1 MEPALGVDDFGGA
14 LGVLVV
20 AQHHI
25 AAAHADL
32 AVVQLDLAVAVR
44 LADGTD
50 VLCVVGKVDQAAAG
64 GLGAAVE
71 LSNEHA
77 VLGQIHQ
84 DLRLKHGGH
93 AVQCPQVAQF
103 ALFAGHQVVVNGLHQ
118 HRHGGHG
125 LAGHPLE
132 ILIEGPQAAQVLGPA
147 HLSPGEQAAE
157 GTQMEHGQHGQV
169 AHQHIRVMGGFQ
181 IGLAH
186 AQVVVHHGKEVC
198 LAQHDALAAAR
209 GAGGEHQHH
218 QSLRVDAVHKLCR
231 LVSLV
236 GIHGAQQAAV
246 SRLHLLVAAVVIAV
260 GQDGGRLH
268 QLQLPVQLIPA
279 LALVHGHDDAARH
292 HDTVAVHGV
301 VVAVVAPHA
310 HPLALNVR
318 DGAQAVVHRAADVLR
333 ILPEVLFHH
342 HILVGVVPAEGHPV
356 RKSLLHVQRQQLIQ
370 IFRFMQFH
378 DRFPLYSLKSQSHDH
393 NTLWELFPP

>member
-1 MEPALGVDDFGGA
+1 MADQQVRVIFQLAESLPHPYMVG
-14 LGVLVV
+14 
-20 AQHHI
+20 HH
-25 AAAHADL
+25 
-32 AVVQLDLAVAVR
+32 R
-44 LADGTD
+44 
-50 VLCVVGKVDQAAAG
+50 
-64 GLGAAVE
+64 
-71 LSNEHA
+71 
-77 VLGQIHQ
+77 
-84 DLRLKHGGH
+84 
-93 AVQCPQVAQF
+93 
-103 ALFAGHQVVVNGLHQ
+103 
-118 HRHGGHG
+118 
-125 LAGHPLE
+125 
-132 ILIEGPQAAQVLGPA
+132 
-147 HLSPGEQAAE
+147 
-157 GTQMEHGQHGQV
+157 
-169 AHQHIRVMGGFQ
+169 
-181 IGLAH
+181 
-186 AQVVVHHGKEVC
+186 KEVP
-198 LAQHDALAAAR
+198 LAEHDALAAAR

-218 QSLRVDAVHKLCR
+218 QLLGLDAVHKLCR

-318 DGAQAVVHRAADVLR
+318 DGAQVVVHRAADVLR

-370 IFRFMQFH
+370 IFRFM
-378 DRFPLYSLKSQSHDH
+378 
-393 NTLWELFPP
+393 

>member
-1 MEPALGVDDFGGA
+1 MEPALGVHHLSGA
-14 LGVLVV
+14 LRILIV

-25 AAAHADL
+25 AAPHTQL
-32 AVVQLDLAVAVR
+32 AVFQLDLAVAVV
-44 LADGTD
+44 LADGAD
-50 VLCVVGKVDQAAAG
+50 VLGILRKVDEAAAG

-71 LSNEHA
+71 LGDHHA
-77 VLGQIHQ
+77 VVVEVHQGLGVKHRRHTVQSPQI
-84 DLRLKHGGH
+84 
-93 AVQCPQVAQF
+93 PQLV
-103 ALFAGHQVVVNGLHQ
+103 LLAGHQVVVDGLHQ

-125 LAGHPLE
+125 LAGHPLQV
-132 ILIEGPQAAQVLGPA
+132 LVEGPQAAQVLGPA
-147 HLSPGEQAAE
+147 HPGPGEQAAK
-157 GTQMEHGQHGQV
+157 GTQVEHGQQGHVADQQV
-169 AHQHIRVMGGFQ
+169 RVIFQ
-181 IGLAH
+181 LAESLPH
-186 AQVVVHHGKEVC
+186 PYMVGHHRKEVP
-198 LAQHDALAAAR
+198 LAEHDALAAAS

-218 QSLRVDAVHKLCR
+218 QLLGLDAVHKLCR

-318 DGAQAVVHRAADVLR
+318 DGAQVVVHRAADVLR

-370 IFRFMQFH
+370 IFRFM
-378 DRFPLYSLKSQSHDH
+378 
-393 NTLWELFPP
+393 

>member
-1 MEPALGVDDFGGA
+1 MADQQVRVIFQLAEPLPHPYMVG
-14 LGVLVV
+14 
-20 AQHHI
+20 HH
-25 AAAHADL
+25 
-32 AVVQLDLAVAVR
+32 R
-44 LADGTD
+44 
-50 VLCVVGKVDQAAAG
+50 
-64 GLGAAVE
+64 
-71 LSNEHA
+71 
-77 VLGQIHQ
+77 
-84 DLRLKHGGH
+84 
-93 AVQCPQVAQF
+93 
-103 ALFAGHQVVVNGLHQ
+103 
-118 HRHGGHG
+118 
-125 LAGHPLE
+125 
-132 ILIEGPQAAQVLGPA
+132 
-147 HLSPGEQAAE
+147 
-157 GTQMEHGQHGQV
+157 
-169 AHQHIRVMGGFQ
+169 
-181 IGLAH
+181 
-186 AQVVVHHGKEVC
+186 KEVP
-198 LAQHDALAAAR
+198 LAEHDALAAAR

-218 QSLRVDAVHKLCR
+218 QLLGLDAVHKLCR

-318 DGAQAVVHRAADVLR
+318 DGAQVVVHRAADVLR

-378 DRFPLYSLKSQSHDH
+378 DRFPLYSLKNQSHDH
-393 NTLWELFPP
+393 NALWELFPP

>member
-1 MEPALGVDDFGGA
+1 MADQQVRVIFQLAESLSHPYMVG
-14 LGVLVV
+14 
-20 AQHHI
+20 HH
-25 AAAHADL
+25 
-32 AVVQLDLAVAVR
+32 R
-44 LADGTD
+44 
-50 VLCVVGKVDQAAAG
+50 
-64 GLGAAVE
+64 
-71 LSNEHA
+71 
-77 VLGQIHQ
+77 
-84 DLRLKHGGH
+84 
-93 AVQCPQVAQF
+93 
-103 ALFAGHQVVVNGLHQ
+103 
-118 HRHGGHG
+118 
-125 LAGHPLE
+125 
-132 ILIEGPQAAQVLGPA
+132 
-147 HLSPGEQAAE
+147 
-157 GTQMEHGQHGQV
+157 
-169 AHQHIRVMGGFQ
+169 
-181 IGLAH
+181 
-186 AQVVVHHGKEVC
+186 KEVP
-198 LAQHDALAAAR
+198 LAEHDALAAAS

-218 QSLRVDAVHKLCR
+218 QLLGLDAVHKLCR

-318 DGAQAVVHRAADVLR
+318 DGAQVVVHRAADVLR

-342 HILVGVVPAEGHPV
+342 HILVGVVPAKGHPV